1 MNRILKAFLPV
12 CLIVA
17 LTLGVMTA
25 ASTSTA
31 NPVSAKN
38 NGGNQDCPAGMTLV
52 AKYNFV
58 SFLGVYVPEDIPGAL
73 VIGDAT
79 GGIFISAFPISAI
92 VIKGGPGSIVEYFD
106 PPTYVGG
113 FSNAGLPPVGNGN
126 TPDISNIK
134 LCTGEPELPPPT
146 EVPLTNTPVPP
157 TATNTPT
164 DTPTNVPPTATNT
177 PTDTPTNVP
186 PTATN
191 TPTDTPTHVPPTA
204 TNTPTDTPTDVPP
217 TATNTPTDTPTDV
230 PPTATNTPTDTPTDV
245 PPTATNTPTDE
256 PTQGP
261 SSTPVPSTNTPVP
274 PTSTPVPPTTTPVPA
289 TNTPV
294 PTTPEVTPESTPDI
308 SY

>member
-1 MNRILKAFLPV
+1 MNRILKTFLPV
-12 CLIVA
+12 CLILA
-17 LTLGVMTA
+17 LTLAGITA

-31 NPVSAKN
+31 SPVSSKN
-38 NGGNQDCPAGMTLV
+38 NGGNQDCPAGTTLV

-58 SFLGVYVPEDIPGAL
+58 SFLGIYLPEGIPGAL

-92 VIKGGPGSIVEYFD
+92 VIKGGPASIIEYYD
-106 PPTYVGG
+106 PPTYIGG

-134 LCTGEPELPPPT
+134 LCTGEPEIP
-146 EVPLTNTPVPP
+146 VTNTPVPPTATNTQTATNTPTDTPTEVPP

-164 DTPTNVPPTATNT
+164 DTPTQVEPTATNT
-177 PTDTPTNVP
+177 PTDTPTQVE

-191 TPTDTPTHVPPTA
+191 TATDTPTQVEPTA
-204 TNTPTDTPTDVPP
+204 TNTATDTPTEVPP
-217 TATNTPTDTPTDV
+217 T
-230 PPTATNTPTDTPTDV
+230 
-245 PPTATNTPTDE
+245 E
-256 PTQGP
+256 GP
-261 SSTPVPSTNTPVP
+261 SSTPTSIPPTATEVD
-274 PTSTPVPPTTTPVPA
+274 PTSTPVPP

-294 PTTPEVTPESTPDI
+294 PTTPEVTPDVTPDVTPEETPDVTPEVTPDI